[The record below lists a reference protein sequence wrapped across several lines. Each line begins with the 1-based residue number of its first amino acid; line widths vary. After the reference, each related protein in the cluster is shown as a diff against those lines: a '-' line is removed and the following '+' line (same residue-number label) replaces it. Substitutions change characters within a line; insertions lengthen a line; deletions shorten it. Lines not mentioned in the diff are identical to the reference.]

1 MSRPPKQK
9 DDRRERSFTT
19 YVKETTYDKLS
30 EYCDTMKYPSI
41 SYATSIILEQFL
53 NVNKYTLKSS
63 ISKERGT
70 TELYETP

>member
-19 YVKETTYDKLS
+19 YVKETTYDKLTK
-30 EYCDTMKYPSI
+30 YCDSMKFPSI

-53 NVNKYTLKSS
+53 NVNKCATKSR
-63 ISKERGT
+63 IFNEFNIKDHKRK
-70 TELYETP
+70 Y